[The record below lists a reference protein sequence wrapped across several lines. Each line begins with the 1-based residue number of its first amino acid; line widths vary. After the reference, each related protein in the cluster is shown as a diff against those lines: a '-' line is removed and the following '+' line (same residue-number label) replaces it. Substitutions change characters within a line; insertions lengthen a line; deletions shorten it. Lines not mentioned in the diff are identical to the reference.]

1 MATLES
7 FVPAWGEASEWDEAY
22 EKVENYL
29 RAHRVQG
36 KWQRA
41 DLTQRVL
48 RRIASVAPP
57 EPRPDLSALAIDELE
72 RELDEWVARAL
83 PESAAWPRSQR
94 LVSGRLAVLLSDAYA
109 RWPAEFLSDG
119 PPSEGL
125 LRALQGAILTA
136 GPGLQKGRM
145 VPRAE
150 EYGRVAGWMGET
162 VGLFERKPL
171 LGALLIWILVIL
183 VLGQLFRLTR

>member
-7 FVPAWGEASEWDEAY
+7 FVPQWGEAAEWDEAY

-41 DLTQRVL
+41 ELTQRVL
-48 RRIASVAPP
+48 RKIASSPP
-57 EPRPDLSALAIDELE
+57 QSQRPDVSALAIDELE
-72 RELDEWVARAL
+72 RELDEWIVRAI
-83 PESAAWPRSQR
+83 PDSGAWPRNQR
-94 LVSGRLAVLLSDAYA
+94 LVSGRLAVLLTDAYA
-109 RWPAEFLSDG
+109 RWPAEFLSAS
-119 PPSEGL
+119 PPPEAVVSA
-125 LRALQGAILTA
+125 LRGAILTA

-145 VPRAE
+145 VPRSD

-171 LGALLIWILVIL
+171 LSLLLIWTLVIL
-183 VLGQLFRLTR
+183 VLGYLFRLTR